1 MSIKD
6 ITSQD
11 IASFIEIS
19 PRDSLKMLAEC
30 INNNE
35 DISKLI
41 INGIKGG
48 KYEYKR
54 IERL

>member
-1 MSIKD
+1 MTNFSF

-19 PRDSLKMLAEC
+19 PRDSLQMLAEC

-48 KYEYKR
+48 ES
-54 IERL
+54 